1 MTILPVLASS
11 GATICGGFYSNFS
24 PSPTGLFNFHLQLQ
38 FLFLGTMELAMSR
51 NLGLK
56 QHLI

>member
-11 GATICGGFYSNFS
+11 GATICGAFYSNFS
-24 PSPTGLFNFHLQLQ
+24 PSPTGLLNFHLQLQ
-38 FLFLGTMELAMSR
+38 FLFLVPMELSMSR

-56 QHLI
+56 QLLI